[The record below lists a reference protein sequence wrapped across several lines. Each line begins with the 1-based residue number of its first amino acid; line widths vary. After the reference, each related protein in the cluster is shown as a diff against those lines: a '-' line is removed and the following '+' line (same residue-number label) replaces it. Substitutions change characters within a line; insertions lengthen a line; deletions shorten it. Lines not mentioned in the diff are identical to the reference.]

1 MKIFNLYTFP
11 TVIRAYFPNFS
22 YPYIFSEEDEGAEIE
37 EPIEELAD
45 LTLEEE
51 TTAEGNS
58 TTVEE
63 DESKYPKGSN

>member
-1 MKIFNLYTFP
+1 MILNIFQ
-11 TVIRAYFPNFS
+11 YFLFFC
-22 YPYIFSEEDEGAEIE
+22 IFSEEDEGAEIE

-63 DESKYPKGSN
+63 EDESKDPKGSF